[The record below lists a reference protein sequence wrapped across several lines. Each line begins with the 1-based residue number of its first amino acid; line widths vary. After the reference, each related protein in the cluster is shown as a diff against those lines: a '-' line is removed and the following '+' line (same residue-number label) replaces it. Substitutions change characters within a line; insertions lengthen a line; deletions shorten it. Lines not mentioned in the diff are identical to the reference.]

1 MRRRNPFDEFERM
14 LERFGQ
20 QFDQFDQ
27 FGEDPTS
34 VGGIS
39 LDVEDRDAEYV
50 VTADLPGYERD
61 DIDVRLDENTLRIAA
76 DREARRERAGDGE
89 YIHQERSRSSATR
102 SVRLPERVDESEA
115 SATYRNGV
123 LTIVLPKVGG
133 ALDEGTDIPVN

>member
-20 QFDQFDQ
+20 QFDQYDR
-27 FGEDPTS
+27 FGEDSTA
-34 VGGIS
+34 VRGIS
-39 LDVEDRDAEYV
+39 LDVEDREAEYV

-76 DREARRERAGDGE
+76 DRDTRRERTGDGE
-89 YIHQERSRSSATR
+89 YIYQERSRSSASR
-102 SVRLPERVDESEA
+102 SVRLPERVDESDA

-123 LTIVLPKVGG
+123 LTIVLPKVGD
-133 ALDEGTDIPVN
+133 ALGDGTDIPVN

>member
-14 LERFGQ
+14 LERFGR

-27 FGEDPTS
+27 FEEGPTS

-50 VTADLPGYERD
+50 VTADLPGFERD

-76 DREARRERAGDGE
+76 DRDTRRERTTDGE
-89 YIHQERSRSSATR
+89 YIYQERSRSSASR
-102 SVRLPERVDESEA
+102 SVRLPERVEEAEA
-115 SATYRNGV
+115 SASYRNGV
-123 LTIVLPKVGG
+123 LTIVLPKVGD
-133 ALDEGTDIPVN
+133 ALGDGTDIPVN